1 MIDVRA
7 LRENPEPARAS
18 QRARGANP
26 GLVDEIIAADA
37 ARRAALPG
45 TSGGAGASRTTKV
58 IGSVAGASRAARTA
72 RTTES
77 TRTIGAKAGAR
88 SARVGAEVSLVV
100 LLAVLLDH
108 QHGGDNAD
116 NRNHGYNS
124 SNNVKSGVVVVVRAG
139 ARAAGGLR
147 S

>member
-1 MIDVRA
+1 MSSTGATLVTA
-7 LRENPEPARAS
+7 LRVVGSPCGSITAVVRTTGRAVGS
-18 QRARGANP
+18 TIVGATTH
-26 GLVDEIIAADA
+26 A
-37 ARRAALPG
+37 

-139 ARAAGGLR
+139 ARAAGPPW
-147 S
+147 